1 MKLLSI
7 LPILISSASAFA
19 QFSDVTVTLPDPSAS
34 EWAIST
40 TYEATAFPNIIS
52 YIQITP
58 PNGGFPNTSGNPSNT
73 TLAAAITG
81 TGSHANCTTF
91 SVTGASANAICDQ
104 ITLTS
109 TTNLAQCNGLL
120 IGTEVYEVYAVSGQT
135 VTVLRGEIG
144 TTKATASNG
153 AAVTVL
159 KVGGGTCLTK
169 AILADQI
176 KAIVLQQLSDSAD
189 VAAKSSIATGNATI
203 STTAATA
210 IQ

>member
-1 MKLLSI
+1 MKLLFA
-7 LPILISSASAFA
+7 LIISALGLSA
-19 QFSDVTVTLPDPSAS
+19 QFVDVTVTLPDPSTA
-34 EWAIST
+34 EWGIST
-40 TYEATAFPNIIS
+40 TYKATAFPNIIS

-58 PNGGFPNTSGNPSNT
+58 PNGGFPNTNGNPSNT

-120 IGTEVYEVYAVSGQT
+120 IGTEVMEVYAVSGQT

-169 AILADQI
+169 ALIVDQI
-176 KAIVLQQLSDSAD
+176 KAIVLQQLSDSGDA
-189 VAAKSSIATGNATI
+189 AAKSSIATGNATI

>member
-1 MKLLSI
+1 MKLLFT
-7 LPILISSASAFA
+7 LMLSALGLSA
-19 QFSDVTVTLPDPSAS
+19 QFVNVTVTLPDPSTA

-40 TYEATAFPNIIS
+40 TYEATAFPNIIA
-52 YIQITP
+52 YILQTP
-58 PNGGFPNTSGNPSNT
+58 PNAGFPNINGNPSNT

-91 SVTGASANAICDQ
+91 SVTGASANAICDH

-109 TTNLAQCNGLL
+109 TTNLAQCNGVLV
-120 IGTEVYEVYAVSGQT
+120 GSEMMEVYAVSGQT

-144 TTKATASNG
+144 TTAATASNG
-153 AAVTVL
+153 AAVTVT

-176 KAIVLQQLSDSAD
+176 KAIVQQQEAD
-189 VAAKSSIATGNATI
+189 AATAAAKASIATSTGTI
-203 STTAATA
+203 NTTAAQA